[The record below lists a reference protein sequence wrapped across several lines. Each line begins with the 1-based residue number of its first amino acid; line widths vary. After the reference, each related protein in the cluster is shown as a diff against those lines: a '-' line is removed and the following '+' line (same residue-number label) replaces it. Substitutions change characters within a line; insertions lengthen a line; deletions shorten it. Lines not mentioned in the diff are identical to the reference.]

1 MAVTPQCMTLEEF
14 MKNPWIWHP
23 PLNEKIDDSKRALLL
38 PLVDPKDHK
47 HHYSSE
53 ALTKMKAEHKMAFEQ
68 QQQQQQSIAL
78 LKNETK
84 PSEKTLDPA
93 VVKEMNELSELLY
106 GPS

>member
-1 MAVTPQCMTLEEF
+1 MAFTPQCMTLEEF
-14 MKNPWIWHP
+14 MKNPWIWHS

-38 PLVDPKDHK
+38 PLFDPKDHK

-53 ALTKMKAEHKMAFEQ
+53 SLTKMKAEFEQ
-68 QQQQQQSIAL
+68 QQQSIKL

-84 PSEKTLDPA
+84 PSEKTLAPA
-93 VVKEMNELSELLY
+93 VVKEMDELSELLY